1 MDMTH
6 QEAEEK
12 ILKQAKQFQRTR
24 GYLVKKF
31 GVRKSNFSDIATT
44 HFHPV
49 L

>member
-12 ILKQAKQFQRTR
+12 IIKQAKQFQRMR

-31 GVRKSNFSDIATT
+31 ERGNEIKVGSGFCNPNEFE
-44 HFHPV
+44 
-49 L
+49 